1 MLTPNRWL
9 SRGSLCLL
17 AAALLAAG
25 APRARAEQ
33 SIAVL
38 VNDEPITT
46 YDVAQRQKFLGL
58 TGSGERMRAKLA
70 DKDSLNKQF
79 REFAMSRNPKS
90 QEEVMALQ
98 KEFFQ
103 RLQQQAM
110 SEAGGSKKQEAVEQL
125 IDERLQIQ
133 AAKKLSIV
141 VTDDEVN
148 QTLTQMAKSGQKQ
161 LSLDEF
167 LKQFSSQGVNP
178 NTLRERIRAQIAWRD
193 VIRRVYGARVASA
206 APDPIGGPETASS
219 SESAELDLRILHLS
233 VPQPADQKI
242 IAQRFSEAESIR
254 KRFSSCEGL
263 ANLAKPLADATVRSA
278 PKSKISA
285 YPASTRAL
293 LVKASA
299 GQMTPPVVGK
309 DGVEAY
315 AVCSKK
321 VSAASPKEPKADKR
335 QEEFAI
341 YARRHLKDVK
351 QNARIDYPKG
361 G

>member
-1 MLTPNRWL
+1 MT
-9 SRGSLCLL
+9 
-17 AAALLAAG
+17 
-25 APRARAEQ
+25 APSRAEQ

-46 YDVAQRQKFLGL
+46 YDVTQRQRFLGL

-70 DKDSLNKQF
+70 DKEALNKQF
-79 REFAMSRNPKS
+79 RDFATARNPKS
-90 QEEVMALQ
+90 QEEVQALQ
-98 KEFFQ
+98 KEFFTK
-103 RLQQQAM
+103 LQQQVM
-110 SEAGGSKKQEAVEQL
+110 TETGGSMKQQAIEQL
-125 IDERLQIQ
+125 IDERLELQ
-133 AAKKLSIV
+133 AAKKLSIII
-141 VTDDEVN
+141 TDEEVN
-148 QTLTQMAKSGQKQ
+148 QTLTQMAQGGQKQ

-178 NTLRERIRAQIAWRD
+178 TTLRERIRAQLAWRD

-206 APDPIGGPETASS
+206 APDAMGMETASG
-219 SESAELDLRILHLS
+219 SAENAELELRIVHLNL
-233 VPQPADQKI
+233 PQSADQKV
-242 IAQRFSEAESIR
+242 IARRFSEAESVR
-254 KRFSSCEGL
+254 KRFSTCDSL
-263 ANLAKPLADATVRSA
+263 ASLVKPLPDASVKTA
-278 PKSKISA
+278 SKTKVSA
-285 YPASTRAL
+285 YPANARAML
-293 LVKASA
+293 IKASV
-299 GQMTPPVVGK
+299 GQMTPPVVNK

-321 VSAASPKEPKADKR
+321 VSAAASPKEQKADKR